1 MRQFITVAADIAG
14 NALKILSLAAA
25 AGRRLTK
32 CGRPSV
38 RLPYMALEREYA
50 RLRSTEWL
58 REISNGQGASID
70 VPTPM
75 RMPAQSGPPFCHPEL
90 LLVSPIFKG
99 RRREWRNNIT
109 IGSQF
114 VSPPPD
120 AVEPLPRR
128 FAHRSLQ
135 RFPQNKGP
143 RLLLPVLGGTDKINC
158 AQGAGGRRECLRLER
173 VVCRVHPVST
183 PVRVADPLL
192 CIVFNAEP
200 HFKGATSIWEA
211 WGP

>member
-1 MRQFITVAADIAG
+1 
-14 NALKILSLAAA
+14 
-25 AGRRLTK
+25 
-32 CGRPSV
+32 
-38 RLPYMALEREYA
+38 MALEREYA

-128 FAHRSLQ
+128 FAHRSPQ

-143 RLLLPVLGGTDKINC
+143 RLLLPVLGGSDKINC
-158 AQGAGGRRECLRLER
+158 AQGAGGRECLRLER
-173 VVCRVHPVST
+173 VVCRVCPPHDRHLSELPIGYCALYST
-183 PVRVADPLL
+183 RGHTLGVPPL
-192 CIVFNAEP
+192 FGRHRTHKNATAGHSRQ
-200 HFKGATSIWEA
+200 HFENPSCFLSSK
-211 WGP
+211 

>member
-1 MRQFITVAADIAG
+1 
-14 NALKILSLAAA
+14 
-25 AGRRLTK
+25 
-32 CGRPSV
+32 
-38 RLPYMALEREYA
+38 MALEREYA

-70 VPTPM
+70 VPTPK
-75 RMPAQSGPPFCHPEL
+75 RIPTHYEPFFGHPEL

-128 FAHRSLQ
+128 FAHRSPQ

-143 RLLLPVLGGTDKINC
+143 RSAGSSFSSRFWAGPIKLIVPKERAGESVFDWSELFVASVQCRHLSELPIRYC
-158 AQGAGGRRECLRLER
+158 ALY
-173 VVCRVHPVST
+173 ST
-183 PVRVADPLL
+183 RGHAL
-192 CIVFNAEP
+192 
-200 HFKGATSIWEA
+200 
-211 WGP
+211 